1 MNKYDEDGIL
11 TMDNLKI
18 KYQLPSGE
26 WKIINTS
33 AKHFI
38 ESIIEKFEGSVFP
51 EVVTCMALE
60 TKSQCGKDIEILIP
74 ANDEVAILTEIK

>member
-1 MNKYDEDGIL
+1 MNEYDEEGVL
-11 TMDNLKI
+11 NMDNLKI

-26 WKIINTS
+26 WKIVNAS

-38 ESIIEKFEGSVFP
+38 ESIIEKFEDSVFP
-51 EVVTCMALE
+51 ELVTCMAIE

-74 ANDEVAILTEIK
+74 AHDEVAILTEIK